1 MKGKDVCRNMGRG
14 VGRGWKEHVKQS
26 MGGREG
32 RSVCVGG
39 VQGQCVVMSN
49 YLFKPFYR
57 QKKAVER
64 NFTLWRKCLS
74 G

>member
-1 MKGKDVCRNMGRG
+1 MRGKDVCRNMGRG
-14 VGRGWKEHVKQS
+14 VGRGWKECVRQS
-26 MGGREG
+26 MGGG
-32 RSVCVGG
+32 GVC

-57 QKKAVER
+57 QEEAVER
-64 NFTLWRKCLS
+64 NFTLWRKCLT

>member
-1 MKGKDVCRNMGRG
+1 MCETEYGGGGGVVKGGVC
-14 VGRGWKEHVKQS
+14 
-26 MGGREG
+26 
-32 RSVCVGG
+32 

-57 QKKAVER
+57 QEEAVER
-64 NFTLWRKCLS
+64 NFTLWCKCLT